1 MLEQSEGVCLGI
13 VYIVGRVR
21 GPSGEEEVRFLVDS
35 GATYTVLPEK
45 VWKSI
50 GLKPMREHE
59 FTLAD
64 GTVIKREVSECY
76 ISLPQGECHSPV
88 VLGEADDQ
96 ALLGVVTLEILG
108 LVFNPFKRTLQPMR
122 MPLVSLNNWMPLEVC
137 SR

>member
-1 MLEQSEGVCLGI
+1 MGI
-13 VYIVGRVR
+13 TYIVGKVR

-45 VWKSI
+45 VWRRI
-50 GLKPMREHE
+50 GLNPLREHE

-64 GTVIKREVSECY
+64 GTIIRRKVSECY
-76 ISLPQGECHSPV
+76 ISLPQGEGHTPV

-96 ALLGVVTLEILG
+96 ALLGVVTLEIFG

-122 MPLVSLNNWMPLEVC
+122 MLIACFQPLPE
-137 SR
+137 RRER